1 METARSS
8 ELELPL
14 NFNSFEMSGYDNNH
28 INRLRHLAFIYS
40 FLSVYLLFFYSY
52 LCPKETRDLAL
63 RRKKTTAKWN
73 NQEIESLISF
83 LHHEADRIGGTSFKE
98 ASYTAAATHISS
110 LHSDGAIKTA
120 AHCRTKWTSVSST
133 SIVLEFLLY

>member
-40 FLSVYLLFFYSY
+40 FLSVYLLILQLSM
-52 LCPKETRDLAL
+52 PQRNKGPGSPT
-63 RRKKTTAKWN
+63 KKTTAKWN
-73 NQEIESLISF
+73 NQETESLISF

-120 AHCRTKWTSVSST
+120 AHCRMKWTSVSST

>member
-40 FLSVYLLFFYSY
+40 FLSIYLLLLQLSM
-52 LCPKETRDLAL
+52 PQRNKGPGSPT
-63 RRKKTTAKWN
+63 KKATAKWN
-73 NQEIESLISF
+73 NQETESLIAF
-83 LHHEADRIGGTSFKE
+83 LRGEADRVGGTSFKE
-98 ASYTAAATHISS
+98 ASYTAAAAHISS
-110 LHSDGAIKTA
+110 LHSEGPIKTA
-120 AHCRTKWTSVSST
+120 AHCRTKWTGVSGA
-133 SIVLEFLLY
+133 SIVLK